1 MPINVSSSG
10 CSARLRSGWGGGL
23 WTCGSPKHRVLLA
36 ALLAQAGRPVPVER
50 LAEAIWGEAHQPSNP
65 RRTVQLYITRL
76 RGLLAHP
83 VSGEMITTWAGGYQ
97 INVRP
102 EQIDLG
108 RFRRFLEAAGHAAG
122 TGDLD
127 AEAAALA
134 RALAEWRG
142 EPLAGVPSEL
152 LQREV
157 ALQLT
162 EQRLQGPGAR
172 PTGSQPMDRRGLV
185 IYMAVFPNRPC
196 PTAAFSGQARVAP
209 SGRRPSPHA
218 GKRSTATICAM
229 GAGQLRRRV
238 LLIPA
243 SSPSA
248 GMRYWAY
255 DGVEGRRARGT

>member
-1 MPINVSSSG
+1 
-10 CSARLRSGWGGGL
+10 
-23 WTCGSPKHRVLLA
+23 VLLA

-152 LQREV
+152 LRREV

-196 PTAAFSGQARVAP
+196 PTAAFSGQARVPP